1 MLTSIRLIV
10 FFEDPFWV
18 GVFEKNENNL
28 MSACRIVFGSEPKD
42 YEVYDLVLKKF
53 YDLKFSAATIDEEIK
68 LAKINPKRFQREI
81 KKQVKDVGIGTKAQL
96 AMKSQQEANK
106 VEKKKK
112 SKEEKEREKE
122 RKFQLRQEKKKQKH
136 RGH

>member
-1 MLTSIRLIV
+1 MLTSIKLTV
-10 FFEDPFWV
+10 FFENPFWV

-28 MSACRIVFGSEPKD
+28 ISVCRIVFGSEPKD

-53 YDLKFSAATIDEEIK
+53 YYLKFSEAIIDDEIK
-68 LAKINPKRFQREI
+68 PTKINPKRFQREI

-96 AMKSQQEANK
+96 AMKLQQEANK

-112 SKEEKEREKE
+112 SKEEKERERE
-122 RKFQLRQEKKKQKH
+122 RKFELRQQKKKQKH